1 MFVRSPSRKEALCY
15 LVRTMILGSNL
26 QGLWVLVMVVL
37 GGGGSNF
44 VEVLGDHFVLDVVG
58 CNL

>member
-1 MFVRSPSRKEALCY
+1 MFVRSPSRNEALCY
-15 LVRTMILGSNL
+15 LVRTMILGSDL

-44 VEVLGDHFVLDVVG
+44 VEVLGGHFVLDVVG

>member
-1 MFVRSPSRKEALCY
+1 M
-15 LVRTMILGSNL
+15 
-26 QGLWVLVMVVL
+26 LVMVVL

-44 VEVLGDHFVLDVVG
+44 VEVLGGHFVLDVVG